1 MKVHWTG
8 RALARLDAIQV
19 HIAQHNPDAALRI
32 VHAIVHRS
40 TQIKIFPH
48 SGRRVAD
55 YARDDVR
62 ELIEGHYRIVYRVLP
77 AQIDVVAVMH
87 AAQLLPTDLQE
98 L

>member
-8 RALARLDAIQV
+8 RALARLNAIQAY
-19 HIAQHNPDAALRI
+19 IAQHNPDAALRI

-40 TQIKIFPH
+40 QQIKVFPH

-62 ELIEGHYRIVYRVLP
+62 ELIEGQYRIVYRVLP
-77 AQIDVVAVMH
+77 TQLDVVAVMH
-87 AAQLLPTDLQE
+87 VAQLLPMDLQE